1 MARGN
6 EAAKSQAKNLA
17 AAKAAGQSPEERAAA
32 KKKADGDKN
41 ANLCLGC
48 RQTFLISATDALL
61 YGHVAA
67 KHPKDVATPEVYFAR
82 LKGFDPN
89 APVVEKKTGKTEKRT
104 KKVEKLKQGTGDLS
118 ALLSEGLSVGGKK
131 KKK

>member
-6 EAAKSQAKNLA
+6 QALKSQAKNLA
-17 AAKAAGQSPEERAAA
+17 AKNAAGASPEERAAA
-32 KKKADGDKN
+32 KKKADADKN
-41 ANLCLGC
+41 ANMCLGC

-67 KHPKDVATPEVYFAR
+67 KHPKDVATPEVHFAR

-89 APVVEKKTGKTEKRT
+89 APVVEKKTEKRT
-104 KKVEKLKQGTGDLS
+104 KKVEKSKKDTGDLS